1 MVAITLGF
9 AVIVLVLLWRNRAE
23 IDKAVVIAYRV
34 DMVDLHPGRDT
45 VISNDEGDTVGV

>member
-9 AVIVLVLLWRNRAE
+9 AVIMLVFLWRNRAE

-34 DMVDLHPGRDT
+34 DMVDLHPSRDT
-45 VISNDEGDTVGV
+45 AINNDEGEICH